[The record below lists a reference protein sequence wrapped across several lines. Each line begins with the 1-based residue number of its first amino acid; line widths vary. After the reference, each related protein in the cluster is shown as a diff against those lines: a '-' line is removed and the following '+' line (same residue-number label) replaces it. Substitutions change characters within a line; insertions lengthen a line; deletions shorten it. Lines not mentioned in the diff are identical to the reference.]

1 MASEG
6 KEMDLIDIIKEFFTW
21 VGNILKS
28 MGMGFLEFIR
38 FSFQQIW
45 ILIIFLILGVAVA
58 VFLSSTSKAYESNL
72 ILRLNVSDSQTFYEL
87 TKSLDAKIVSNQS
100 LGERMNITDS
110 VANNIVSIKP
120 HFVIDENNNGTA
132 DWIDIKNKFVETKNN
147 VRMKDRLSIT
157 VRSKDMYSFPVI
169 QQGLIYFYSN
179 NELFMAEKEIRL
191 RQQQQTLELI
201 QREIDR
207 LDSLSNFDYF
217 RNPINRTLKVDSQAI
232 MIGEKTKQLYY
243 ADIANLKYRKDSI
256 QQVEE
261 IHSAIVT
268 VIKPFTVSKSPVNG
282 LFKMLVI
289 CCAFF
294 LVLGYIVALCLK
306 FRTQIW
312 SFLNEKK

>member
-6 KEMDLIDIIKEFFTW
+6 KEMDLIDIIKEFSAW

-28 MGMGFLEFIR
+28 IGMGFLEFIR

-45 ILIIFLILGVAVA
+45 VLIIFLILGIAAA

-72 ILRLNVSDSQTFYEL
+72 ILKLNVSDSYAFYEL
-87 TKSLDAKIVSNQS
+87 TKSLDARIVSDQS
-100 LGERMNITDS
+100 LAERLNIPDS
-110 VANNIVSIKP
+110 VADNIVSIKP
-120 HFVIDENNNGTA
+120 HFVIDENKNGTA
-132 DWIDIKNKFVETKNN
+132 DWIDKKDKFVETKNS
-147 VRMKDRLSIT
+147 VRMRDRLSIT
-157 VRSKDMYSFPVI
+157 VRSKDLYSFPIV
-169 QQGLIYFYSN
+169 QEGLIYFYSN
-179 NELFMAEKEIRL
+179 NELFKAEKEIRI
-191 RQQQQTLELI
+191 RQQQQTLELL

-232 MIGEKTKQLYY
+232 MLGEKPKQLYY
-243 ADIANLKYRKDSI
+243 ADIANLKYQRDSI

-261 IHSAIVT
+261 IHNAIVT

-312 SFLNEKK
+312 NFLNEKK